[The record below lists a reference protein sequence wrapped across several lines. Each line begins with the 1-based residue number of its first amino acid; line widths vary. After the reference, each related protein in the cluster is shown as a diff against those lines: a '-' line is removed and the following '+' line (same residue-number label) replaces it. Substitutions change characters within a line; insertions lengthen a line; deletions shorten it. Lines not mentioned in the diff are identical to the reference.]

1 MAHPV
6 SDMDIS
12 KSSDDES
19 HKDITLN
26 IREEI
31 LSREFMKTA
40 LKSLMKNNPQYE
52 KDMVFN
58 NPLDN
63 MMIMTIK
70 AGDKKITVSGKGRG
84 NLTLDISGD
93 SALVQEFV
101 KALSTEA
108 LTLVAS
114 ELSLCLQKTTPSLTH
129 DNLETSFRKH
139 LRNAISSSINECKVD
154 YK

>member
-6 SDMDIS
+6 SDLDQS
-12 KSSDDES
+12 NSSDDDS

-26 IREEI
+26 IREEV

-40 LKSLMKNNPQYE
+40 INSLMKNNPQYE
-52 KDMVFN
+52 KDMVFHS
-58 NPLDN
+58 PLDN
-63 MMIMTIK
+63 MMVMTIK
-70 AGDKKITVSGKGRG
+70 AGEKKITVSGKGRG

-93 SALVQEFV
+93 SELVQEFV

-108 LTLVAS
+108 LTIVAA
-114 ELSLCLQKTTPSLTH
+114 ELSMCLQKTTPSLTH
-129 DNLETSFRKH
+129 DDLEVSFRKH
-139 LRNAISSSINECKVD
+139 LKKAISSSINECKVN